1 MMSSIRVALQHCVKW
16 SIGLSTVCLNEK
28 NGKNHEKVEMLNAR
42 VQKIY
47 AFLTQF
53 FLQYDANDV

>member
-1 MMSSIRVALQHCVKW
+1 MGAKVSRMVSFSSIYRLFKR
-16 SIGLSTVCLNEK
+16 K